1 MRINYSTPVFSL
13 TIGGFACTDCLDSI
27 SLRLPMHEPGQILT
41 WRGDFKISRNRAAI
55 KAGLS
60 HDAFDPKLA
69 PGRWRPGQQRVTL
82 AIDGHLF
89 PALRIE
95 NYRYNRQT
103 GEGEGRLVQILDLLN
118 GDRPDIPTT
127 GATVPPRKLARG
139 NLSGV
144 VSGLLGWATGG
155 ATIPVAV
162 GGIGAIAGAT
172 EIETISRNPVADA
185 QRLMGLSW
193 HWLTVD
199 ANEVIR
205 GLDGSPEGAAV
216 AFVRSDRQ
224 VEMVPNIDAI
234 EFASRR
240 VMVVGSTYE
249 LEPVPCAD
257 PPSPEPLS
265 DEQGRPTTQRTDT
278 RKPFSEVFDTPG
290 SYSTTPTLAER
301 KTILYAYQDRRFLNE
316 VLPSEL
322 QSDYNAVIG
331 DSFELQA
338 NEPLF
343 TATIKKQPFGAL
355 FPDAGTNTSL
365 VIGEAI
371 VETPVTRVV
380 YQPKG
385 VLSGD
390 DQDLTLI
397 AKTREDLTTSFVPAV
412 PTSTPL
418 ENPATGA
425 HTCFEKPPEKELPQ
439 VAPERPL
446 KEIPIIG
453 ESLVQYAGWLPA
465 IDNPLIENFGF
476 LPDTGVA
483 NNLARQIAR
492 REERRR
498 DSWLVR
504 MPIPMEWA
512 ALGFRPLALCEI
524 AGYLLQMDGVVLSI
538 KPGEA
543 SIEFEGG
550 ALANSAIE
558 ILKIGSRI
566 KVGAKVASYPLVTF
580 PVVAGIGLAARVET
594 RSNTSALSAGIG
606 LAAVVSTSST
616 ISSTTS
622 VSAGVRPAARVVSAT
637 GDRAAGSVSLSAKI
651 STSTV

>member
-1 MRINYSTPVFSL
+1 MRINYPTPVFSL
-13 TIGGFACTDCLDSI
+13 VIGGFDCTDYLDSI

-55 KAGLS
+55 KAGLN

-69 PGRWRPGQQRVTL
+69 PGRWRPGQQRITL

-144 VSGLLGWATGG
+144 VSGLLGWAVGD
-155 ATIPVAV
+155 ATIPVTV

-193 HWLTVD
+193 YWLIVD

-205 GLDGSPEGAAV
+205 GLDGSPEAAAV

-240 VMVVGSTYE
+240 VMGSTYE

-278 RKPFSEVFDTPG
+278 YKPFSEVFDTPG

-512 ALGFRPLALCEI
+512 ALGFRPLALCDI
-524 AGYLLQMDGVVLSI
+524 GGYRLQMDGIVLSI

-543 SIEFEGG
+543 SVEFEGG

-558 ILKIGSRI
+558 ILGQVGSIGLTAAI
-566 KVGAKVASYPLVTF
+566 TSYPLD
-580 PVVAGIGLAARVET
+580 ALSLQGAIGLAAAIFT
-594 RSNTSALSAGIG
+594 DSNQRDLDAGFAFAASIVASSILPVDSALSAGMG
-606 LAAVVSTSST
+606 
-616 ISSTTS
+616 
-622 VSAGVRPAARVVSAT
+622 
-637 GDRAAGSVSLSAKI
+637 LSAKI
-651 STSTV
+651 TSSILSVDSALSAELGLSAEITTT